1 MERSPGGSLAQT
13 LTYNTLIKGLG
24 RELRVD
30 EAFGVARGMV
40 DRGCFPN
47 EVSYRCCFAAAAETV
62 EAAAFTQPRAAWVG
76 DEMACLHQGVCLLG
90 LLCSVT
96 WGLDLHG
103 RRGLRDGGS
112 APLSNESWPTESLE
126 IYQRFP

>member
-47 EVSYRCCFAAAAETV
+47 EVSYRCCFTAAADTV
-62 EAAAFTQPRAAWVG
+62 EAAALTQPHAAWVG
-76 DEMACLHQGVCLLG
+76 DEMACLHQGVCL
-90 LLCSVT
+90 SV
-96 WGLDLHG
+96 GVAVQRHVGVGFARKAGFAG
-103 RRGLRDGGS
+103 RRLC
-112 APLSNESWPTESLE
+112 PVVE
-126 IYQRFP
+126 